1 MADFR
6 KWIFAFAVL
15 ALMLGAS
22 TVNAQVIPPSGGAAS
37 VVCNLNPANPSI
49 VSAENISA
57 LVGDYVLI
65 CNGGTPTPTGTAI
78 PQDNITLTLNVNVTS
93 RLLGGG
99 YIDALLT
106 IDEPYP
112 YSGGTAIPNPSAP
125 APPQVVGSP
134 KGQKVCFSVTSG
146 SAGNQSTPAGCNV
159 INGLFNPATVLFS
172 GNPYDPAGP
181 NGASAYNI
189 FVAHT
194 GINSGQITWL
204 GVPIDAPGTAGSR
217 IIRMTNI
224 RANACSTTVSNGL
237 VPTAITAVLSF
248 NGGQNVTI
256 NQTGAQTLAFVQ
268 QGLVVGGTNASLVQ
282 CNNLNVGGIGLGG
295 NLPGGKA
302 GIPVFAVTLTEG
314 YAAAFKRK
322 TAAFLPSTISDVNDA
337 NNSSPL
343 PQNVPGYNYNSES
356 GFEPPDPGGPALG
369 NATQGDRFLLVFNN
383 VNAGVS
389 LWVPQYVALVLASTG
404 AAGVPI
410 PGNGG
415 TVGAAWTGGWLQL
428 VASSSDLSGN
438 VTSVAPAATA
448 TFGGAV
454 GTFFSGGTS
463 PFLGPITVTGVP
475 VAPFN
480 AAVQLTGTGSTMTAV
495 YEVVNADPSAIE
507 KASVP
512 VGVSFTSNTPNN
524 LPAAG
529 QSTVTASFAPLST
542 VQTATATDPIPRWC
556 NKSTAANAFKISLC
570 TCNLLFPF
578 VTNTS
583 GFDTGVAIANT
594 SLDVYGTAPQNG
606 TVTLNYFGSLPGTP
620 APAPITAQTSAV
632 INAGTE
638 LVFTLSGGNGGQN
651 IQPEVGFQGYIIA
664 VSNFQF
670 CHGFAF
676 ISDLGAQKLA
686 EGYLAIEIDTPTWVT
701 GIPGFGGATRTGIVN
716 ESQGN

>member
-6 KWIFAFAVL
+6 KWFFAFAVL

-22 TVNAQVIPPSGGAAS
+22 TVNAQVIPPSGGGAS
-37 VVCNLNPANPSI
+37 VVCNLNPANPTI

-65 CNGGTPTPTGTAI
+65 CSGGTPTPAGTAI
-78 PQDNITLTLNVNVTS
+78 PQDNVTLTLNVNVTS

-99 YIDALLT
+99 YIDALLS

-112 YSGGTAIPNPSAP
+112 TAALGGTPNPSVP
-125 APPQVVGSP
+125 APPKVVGSP
-134 KGQKVCFSVTSG
+134 SGQKVCFSVTSG
-146 SAGNQSTPAGCNV
+146 AVGNQSTPTGCNV
-159 INGLFNPATVLFS
+159 INGLFNPATFLFS

-194 GINSGQITWL
+194 GINAGQITWL

-248 NGGQNVTI
+248 NGGQTIVI

-268 QGLVVGGTNASLVQ
+268 QGLVTGSTNAQLVQ
-282 CNNLNVGGIGLGG
+282 CNNLNVGAGGIGG
-295 NLPGGKA
+295 NFPGGGKS
-302 GIPVFAVTLTEG
+302 GIPVFAVTLSEG

-322 TAAFLPSTISDVNDA
+322 TAAFLPSTITDVNDA
-337 NNSSPL
+337 NNTSPL

-356 GFEPPDPGGPALG
+356 GFEPPDPGGPTLG

-383 VNAGVS
+383 VNTGVS
-389 LWVPQYVALVLASTG
+389 LWVPQYVALVVAATG
-404 AAGVPI
+404 AAGSPI

-415 TVGAAWTGGWLQL
+415 AVGAVWAGGWLEL
-428 VASSSDLSGN
+428 VASNSDLNGN
-438 VTSVAPAATA
+438 ITSVAPTATA

-454 GTFFSGGTS
+454 ATFFASA
-463 PFLGPITVTGVP
+463 PFLGPVGAGDVP
-475 VAPFN
+475 LAPFN
-480 AAVQLTGTGSTMTAV
+480 NAIQLSGTGSTLTAV

-512 VGVSFTSNTPNN
+512 IGVSYVANTPNN
-524 LPAAG
+524 LPAPG

-542 VQTATATDPIPRWC
+542 SQTATATDPIPRWC
-556 NKSTAANAFKISLC
+556 NKSAATNSFRINVC
-570 TCNLLFPF
+570 TCDLLFPF
-578 VTNTS
+578 VTNAS
-583 GFDTGVAIANT
+583 GFDTGIAIANT

-606 TVTLNYFGSLPGTP
+606 TVTLNFFGSLPGTP
-620 APAPITAQTSAV
+620 APAPITAQTSST

-651 IQPEVGFQGYIIA
+651 IQPEVGFQGYIISVA
-664 VSNFQF
+664 QF
-670 CHGFAF
+670 EWCHGFAF

-686 EGYLAIEIDTPTWVT
+686 EGYLAIQLD
-701 GIPGFGGATRTGIVN
+701 IPGLNRTGIVG
-716 ESQGN
+716 EVQAH

>member
-6 KWIFAFAVL
+6 KWFFAFAVL

-22 TVNAQVIPPSGGAAS
+22 TVNAQVIPPTGGGAS

-65 CNGGTPTPTGTAI
+65 CNGGTPTPAGTAI
-78 PQDNITLTLNVNVTS
+78 PQDNVTLTLNVNVTS

-99 YIDALLT
+99 YIDALLA

-112 YSGGTAIPNPSAP
+112 TAALGGTPNPSVP
-125 APPQVVGSP
+125 APPKVIGSP
-134 KGQKVCFSVTSG
+134 TGQKVCFSVTSG
-146 SAGNQSTPAGCNV
+146 AVGNQSSPTGCNV
-159 INGLFNPATVLFS
+159 INGLFNPATFLFS

-181 NGASAYNI
+181 NGSSAYNI

-194 GINSGQITWL
+194 GINAGQITWL

-248 NGGQNVTI
+248 NGGQTVVI

-268 QGLVVGGTNASLVQ
+268 QGLVTASTNASLVQ
-282 CNNLNVGGIGLGG
+282 CNNLNVGAGGIGG
-295 NLPGGKA
+295 NFPAGKA
-302 GIPVFAVTLTEG
+302 GVPVFAVTLTEG
-314 YAAAFKRK
+314 YAASFKRK

-337 NNSSPL
+337 NNTSPL
-343 PQNVPGYNYNSES
+343 PQNVPGFNYGSES
-356 GFEPPDPGGPALG
+356 GFEPPDPGGPTLG

-389 LWVPQYVALVLASTG
+389 LWVPQYVALVVAATG
-404 AAGVPI
+404 LPGVPI

-415 TVGAAWTGGWLQL
+415 VVGTSAGTYTAWQGGWLQL
-428 VASSSDLSGN
+428 VASNSDLNGN
-438 VTSVAPAATA
+438 VTSVAPIATA
-448 TFGGAV
+448 SFGGV
-454 GTFFSGGTS
+454 LTTFFPTN
-463 PFLGPITVTGVP
+463 PFLGPG
-475 VAPFN
+475 ASGPFAN
-480 AAVQLTGTGSTMTAV
+480 AIQLSGSGSTLTAV

-507 KASVP
+507 KASIP
-512 VGVSFTSNTPNN
+512 VGVSYVANTPNN
-524 LPAAG
+524 LPAPG

-556 NKSTAANAFKISLC
+556 NKSAATNSFKIGVC
-570 TCNLLFPF
+570 TCDLLFPF
-578 VTNTS
+578 VTNAS
-583 GFDTGVAIANT
+583 GFDTGIAIANT

-606 TVTLNYFGSLPGTP
+606 TITLNYFGSLPGTP
-620 APAPITAQTSAV
+620 APAPITAQTSST

-664 VSNFQF
+664 VAQFQW

-686 EGYLAIEIDTPTWVT
+686 EGYLAIQLDFYA
-701 GIPGFGGATRTGIVN
+701 GSGLNRTGIVG
-716 ESQGN
+716 EVQGH

>member
-6 KWIFAFAVL
+6 KWFFAFAVL

-22 TVNAQVIPPSGGAAS
+22 TVNAQVIPPGGGAS
-37 VVCNLNPANPSI
+37 VVCNLNPANPTI

-65 CNGGTPTPTGTAI
+65 CNGGSPTPAGTQI
-78 PQDNITLTLNVNVTS
+78 PQDDITLTLNVNITS

-99 YIDALLT
+99 YIDALMA

-112 YSGGTAIPNPSAP
+112 TAALGGTPNPSVP
-125 APPQVVGSP
+125 APPKVVGSP
-134 KGQKVCFSVTSG
+134 SGQRVCFSVTG
-146 SAGNQSTPAGCNV
+146 GAVGNQSSPAGCNV
-159 INGLFNPATVLFS
+159 MNGLFNPTTVLFS

-194 GINSGQITWL
+194 GINGGQVTWL
-204 GVPIDAPGTAGSR
+204 GVPIDAPGTSGSR

-248 NGGQNVTI
+248 NGGQTI
-256 NQTGAQTLAFVQ
+256 VLNSTGAQTLAFVQ
-268 QGLVVGGTNASLVQ
+268 QGLVVGNSNATLVQ
-282 CNNLNVGGIGLGG
+282 CTNLNSGLGIGG
-295 NLPGGKA
+295 NFGATPRS

-337 NNSSPL
+337 NNTSPL
-343 PQNVPGYNYNSES
+343 PQNVPGFNYNSES
-356 GFEPPDPGGPALG
+356 GFEPPDPGGPTLG

-383 VNAGVS
+383 VGTGVN
-389 LWVPQYVALVLASTG
+389 LWVPQYVTLVVAASGLPGSPT
-404 AAGVPI
+404 

-415 TVGAAWTGGWLQL
+415 VIAAAGWAGGWLQL
-428 VASSSDLSGN
+428 IASNSDLNGN
-438 VTSVAPAATA
+438 ITSVAPAGTA
-448 TFGGAV
+448 TFSAGNFS
-454 GTFFSGGTS
+454 TFFAAN
-463 PFLGPITVTGVP
+463 PFLGQGAGGPTG
-475 VAPFN
+475 AFAN
-480 AAVQLTGTGSTMTAV
+480 AVQLTGSGNTFTAV
-495 YEVVNADPSAIE
+495 YETVNADPFAIE
-507 KASVP
+507 RASIP
-512 VGVSFTSNTPNN
+512 VGVSFIANTPNN
-524 LPAAG
+524 LPAPG

-542 VQTATATDPIPRWC
+542 VQTATSTDPIPRWC
-556 NKSTAANAFKISLC
+556 NKSTAGNAFKIGVC
-570 TCNLLFPF
+570 TCDLLFPF
-578 VTNTS
+578 VTNAS
-583 GFDTGVAIANT
+583 GFDTGIAIANT

-606 TVTLNYFGSLPGTP
+606 TVTLNFFGSLPGTP
-620 APAPITAQTSAV
+620 APAPITAQTSAT

-664 VSNFQF
+664 VAQF
-670 CHGFAF
+670 EWCHGFAF

-686 EGYLAIEIDTPTWVT
+686 EGYLAIQLDAY
-701 GIPGFGGATRTGIVN
+701 GGSGLNRTGIIGEV
-716 ESQGN
+716 QGH

>member
-22 TVNAQVIPPSGGAAS
+22 TVNAQVIPPTGGGAS
-37 VVCNLNPANPSI
+37 VVCNLNPANPTI

-65 CNGGTPTPTGTAI
+65 CNGGTPTPAGTSI
-78 PQDNITLTLNVNVTS
+78 PQDDVTLTLNVNVTS

-99 YIDALLT
+99 YIDALLA

-112 YSGGTAIPNPSAP
+112 TAGLGGTPNPSIP
-125 APPQVVGSP
+125 APPKVIGSP
-134 KGQKVCFSVTSG
+134 TGQRVCFSVTSG
-146 SAGNQSTPAGCNV
+146 AVGNQSSPTGCNV
-159 INGLFNPATVLFS
+159 MNGLFNPATFLFS

-181 NGASAYNI
+181 NGSAAYNI

-194 GINSGQITWL
+194 GINAGQITWL

-248 NGGQNVTI
+248 NGGQTI
-256 NQTGAQTLAFVQ
+256 VVNQTGAQTLAFVQ
-268 QGLVVGGTNASLVQ
+268 QGLITGSTNATLVQ
-282 CNNLNVGGIGLGG
+282 CNNLNVGAGGIGGNFTGG
-295 NLPGGKA
+295 TKA

-314 YAAAFKRK
+314 YAASFKRK
-322 TAAFLPSTISDVNDA
+322 TAAFLPSTITDVNDA
-337 NNSSPL
+337 NNTSPL
-343 PQNVPGYNYNSES
+343 PQNVPGFNYNSES
-356 GFEPPDPGGPALG
+356 GFEPPDPGGPTLG

-383 VNAGVS
+383 VNTGVN
-389 LWVPQYVALVLASTG
+389 LWVPQYVALVVAATG
-404 AAGVPI
+404 LPGSPLPTNGGVVGTAAGAY
-410 PGNGG
+410 PGW
-415 TVGAAWTGGWLQL
+415 AGGWLEL
-428 VASSSDLSGN
+428 VGNSSDLNGN
-438 VTSVAPAATA
+438 ITSVAPIATA
-448 TFGGAV
+448 SFGGALT
-454 GTFFSGGTS
+454 TFFTSNPFKGPGASG
-463 PFLGPITVTGVP
+463 PF
-475 VAPFN
+475 AN
-480 AAVQLTGTGSTMTAV
+480 AVQLSGSGSTLTAV

-507 KASVP
+507 AASIP
-512 VGVSFTSNTPNN
+512 IGVSYVANTPNN
-524 LPAAG
+524 LPAPG

-556 NKSTAANAFKISLC
+556 NKSAATNSFKIQVC
-570 TCNLLFPF
+570 TCDLLFPF
-578 VTNTS
+578 VTNAS
-583 GFDTGVAIANT
+583 GFDTGIAIANT

-606 TVTLNYFGSLPGTP
+606 TVTLNFFGSLPGTP
-620 APAPITAQTSAV
+620 APAPITAQTSST

-664 VSNFQF
+664 VAQF
-670 CHGFAF
+670 EWCHGFAF

-686 EGYLAIEIDTPTWVT
+686 EGYLAIQLD
-701 GIPGFGGATRTGIVN
+701 FYGGSGLNRTGIVG
-716 ESQGN
+716 EVQGH

>member
-22 TVNAQVIPPSGGAAS
+22 TVNAQVIPSGGGAS
-37 VVCNLNPANPSI
+37 VTCNLNPANPTI

-65 CNGGTPTPTGTAI
+65 CSGGTPTPAGTAI
-78 PQDNITLTLNVNVTS
+78 PQDDITLTLNVNVTS

-99 YIDALLT
+99 YIDALMA

-112 YSGGTAIPNPSAP
+112 TAALGGTPNPSVP
-125 APPQVVGSP
+125 APPKVVGSP
-134 KGQKVCFSVTSG
+134 SGERVCFSVTSG
-146 SAGNQSTPAGCNV
+146 AVGNQSSPTGCNV
-159 INGLFNPATVLFS
+159 INGLFNPATFLFS

-194 GINSGQITWL
+194 GINAGQITWL

-248 NGGQNVTI
+248 NGGQTVVV

-268 QGLVVGGTNASLVQ
+268 QGLVVASSNASLVQ
-282 CNNLNVGGIGLGG
+282 CNNLNVGGGGIGG
-295 NLPGGKA
+295 NFTGGAKS

-322 TAAFLPSTISDVNDA
+322 TAAFVGGPAITDVND
-337 NNSSPL
+337 STETSPL

-356 GFEPPDPGGPALG
+356 GFEPPDPGGPTLG

-383 VNAGVS
+383 VNTGVS
-389 LWVPQYVALVLASTG
+389 LWVPQYVALVLAGTNLPGS
-404 AAGVPI
+404 PI

-415 TVGAAWTGGWLQL
+415 VIGTASGGFAGWQGGWLQL
-428 VASSSDLSGN
+428 VASNSDLNGN
-438 VTSVAPAATA
+438 VTSVAPIATA
-448 TFGGAV
+448 TFGGALT
-454 GTFFSGGTS
+454 TFFPSN
-463 PFLGPITVTGVP
+463 PFLGPG
-475 VAPFN
+475 ASGPF
-480 AAVQLTGTGSTMTAV
+480 ASAVQLSGTGSTLTAV

-507 KASVP
+507 RASIP
-512 VGVSFTSNTPNN
+512 VGVSYVANTPNN
-524 LPAAG
+524 LPAPG

-542 VQTATATDPIPRWC
+542 VQTASATDPIPRWC
-556 NKSTAANAFKISLC
+556 NKSAAANSFKIGVC
-570 TCNLLFPF
+570 TCDLLFPF
-578 VTNTS
+578 VTNAS
-583 GFDTGVAIANT
+583 GFDTGIAIANT
-594 SLDVYGTAPQNG
+594 SLDVYGTPPQNG

-620 APAPITAQTSAV
+620 APAPITAQTSSTV
-632 INAGTE
+632 NAGTE

-664 VSNFQF
+664 VAQF
-670 CHGFAF
+670 EWCHGFAF

-686 EGYLAIEIDTPTWVT
+686 EGYLAIQLDAYA
-701 GIPGFGGATRTGIVN
+701 GSGLNRTGIVG
-716 ESQGN
+716 EVQGH